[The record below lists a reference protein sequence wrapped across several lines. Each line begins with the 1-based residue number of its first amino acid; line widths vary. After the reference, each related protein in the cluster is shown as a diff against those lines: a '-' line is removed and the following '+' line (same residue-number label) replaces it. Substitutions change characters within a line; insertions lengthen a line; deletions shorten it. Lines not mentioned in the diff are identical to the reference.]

1 MTDDLGYVNL
11 DPNTLKAAEASAE
24 ADRAS
29 GVVRGAVVV
38 GRRRS
43 AAEVAFWD
51 AVDAANRKADVL
63 AFKRGDSGFTGE
75 LRSLAFTRG
84 ER

>member
-11 DPNTLKAAEASAE
+11 DPNTLKGAEASAE

-29 GVVRGAVVV
+29 CVVRGAVVV

-43 AAEVAFWD
+43 AAEVEFWRVFE
-51 AVDAANRKADVL
+51 A
-63 AFKRGDSGFTGE
+63 KR
-75 LRSLAFTRG
+75 RPVLAFTRG
-84 ER
+84 ERT

>member
-1 MTDDLGYVNL
+1 MTDDLGFVNL
-11 DPNTLKAAEASAE
+11 DPNTLKRAEASAE

-29 GVVRGAVVV
+29 CVVRGAVVG

-43 AAEVAFWD
+43 AAEVAFWR
-51 AVDAANRKADVL
+51 AVDSQRRPVL
-63 AFKRGDSGFTGE
+63 DFR
-75 LRSLAFTRG
+75 R

>member
-11 DPNTLKAAEASAE
+11 DPNTLKGAEASAE

-29 GVVRGAVVV
+29 CVVRGAVVV

-43 AAEVAFWD
+43 AAEVAFWRD
-51 AVDAANRKADVL
+51 IDQ
-63 AFKRGDSGFTGE
+63 RGPRR
-75 LRSLAFTRG
+75 LLAFTRG

>member
-1 MTDDLGYVNL
+1 MTDDLGYVNI

-29 GVVRGAVVV
+29 CVVRGAVVV

-43 AAEVAFWD
+43 AAEVAFW
-51 AVDAANRKADVL
+51 AWAERKQ
-63 AFKRGDSGFTGE
+63 SGRLLTFRREG
-75 LRSLAFTRG
+75 
-84 ER
+84 